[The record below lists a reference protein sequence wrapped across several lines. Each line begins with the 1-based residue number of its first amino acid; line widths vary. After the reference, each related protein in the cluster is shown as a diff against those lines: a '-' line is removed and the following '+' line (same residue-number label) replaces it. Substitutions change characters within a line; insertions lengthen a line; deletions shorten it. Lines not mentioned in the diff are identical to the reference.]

1 MESDCQETFALV
13 AKINYIRVL
22 LSLAANLDWLLQQ
35 LDVKNVFLNGEL
47 VQEVFMDLPPGFNE
61 ERKGGKVCLLQKS

>member
-1 MESDCQETFALV
+1 MEFDCQETFALV

-47 VQEVFMDLPPGFNE
+47 VQEVFMDLPPEFNE